1 MSDEIIECVECGRKF
16 VWSHGEQRYYRE
28 RGLSAPKRCE
38 DCRARRRERRKPSWW
53 ANAVYR
59 YGLLTLAVAA
69 IVAVIVWWFGYPLN
83 VAQSWGI
90 AINVVTFFTYAY
102 DKAIADSEVERVP
115 EAVLFALA
123 AAGGMIGA
131 LAAMRLFRHK
141 TAKSSFQL
149 KLLSVAVVQF
159 VLVVVYLFIKR

>member
-28 RGLSAPKRCE
+28 RKLSAPKRCQE
-38 DCRARRRERRKPSWW
+38 CRARRRGRRKPSWW

-59 YGLLTLAVAA
+59 YGLLTFA
-69 IVAVIVWWFGYPLN
+69 IVAIVAAIVWWFGYPLN
-83 VAQSWGI
+83 PAQSGWI

-149 KLLSVAVVQF
+149 RLLLVGAVQV
-159 VLVVVYLFIKR
+159 VLVVAYLLIKR